1 MPDSARWT
9 FTGNTPLSDDGD
21 DGNQGN
27 APNLIRYCAYD
38 TDAAEPDCHDR
49 VKAVVAQLPPGG
61 VGTLTFEVTLDAGL
75 SAGDRVRNT
84 GRFRYSN
91 AAGDTDFGTP
101 SPFSTNAV
109 SYLII
114 DRALAPAVVA
124 NNSEND
130 SVTGS
135 DDVSDTGNR
144 VEAASAGQGGSV
156 LFNNVIWN
164 TGDGEDRFDIT
175 IDAANDRSGAALSD
189 PFPQGTVFQLL
200 KLMVRRRWWIP
211 MATGCLIP
219 ARSRWWIKVANVR
232 PVCPRCR

>member
-1 MPDSARWT
+1 MR
-9 FTGNTPLSDDGD
+9 
-21 DGNQGN
+21 
-27 APNLIRYCAYD
+27 
-38 TDAAEPDCHDR
+38 
-49 VKAVVAQLPPGG
+49 AVVTQLPPGG

-91 AAGDTDFGTP
+91 EAGNTDFGTP

-109 SYLII
+109 SYRVS
-114 DRALAPAVVA
+114 DRALAPAVGA

-130 SVTGS
+130 SITGS

-144 VEAASAGQGGSV
+144 VEIASAGQGGTV
-156 LFNNVIWN
+156 LFNYVIWN

-200 KLMVRRRWWIP
+200 KADG
-211 MATGCLIP
+211 ATPLVDTDGNGVPDLSHIH
-219 ARSRWWIKVANVR
+219 I
-232 PVCPRCR
+232 